1 MEIMTTADLIQE
13 VRDLSQEQN
22 TTNPTDEAILRTLTR
37 GQRFV
42 VSELVRI
49 YPEPLLVAFDPDPA
63 DVVAGAIPIPGD
75 AFEDRVTYVEFV
87 LDGSRPYRVPWR
99 RYNQVAALR
108 FSQAHVSVPYAVYT
122 VGREIRFAGLPTG
135 AYTCSVTYV
144 RQPEPLVAP
153 QGRITAI
160 GADYLVIEPV
170 NSPTLTTESDDLASY
185 INIINHQTGEIRASF
200 QIRSLPDSGNKINLR
215 TPPQRTTVQGRAVLS
230 ATSLADCGAV
240 EDDYVCLI
248 KGTCVPMLGT
258 AFNGYL
264 VQYAMADISR
274 SLDEAQSQ
282 LSGQIAEAYRNIA
295 QQQDSG
301 RDAPMRIKNTSK
313 IWSRM
318 NPFRF
323 LPGSK

>member
-1 MEIMTTADLIQE
+1 MEVLTTADLIRE

-22 TTNPTDEAILRTLTR
+22 DTNPTDDAILRMLTR

-49 YPEPLLVAFDPDPA
+49 YPEPLLKAFAPNPT
-63 DVVAGAIPIPGD
+63 DVVAGAITIPGD
-75 AFEDRVTYVEFV
+75 AFEDRVAHVEFTI
-87 LDGSRPYRVPWR
+87 DGGRPYRVPWR
-99 RYNQVAALR
+99 RYNQVSALR
-108 FSQAHVSVPYAVYT
+108 FSQAHVPVPYAVYT

-135 AYTCSVTYV
+135 AYTCSILYV

-160 GADYLVIEPV
+160 GADYLTVDEV
-170 NSPTLTTESDDLASY
+170 GTEVTTESDNLASY
-185 INIINHQTGEIRASF
+185 INIINHQTGEVRATF
-200 QIRSLPDSGNKINLR
+200 QVRSLPDSGNRVNLR
-215 TPPQRTTVQGRAVLS
+215 DPPQRTTVQGRTILAAS
-230 ATSLADCGAV
+230 ALATCGAT

-248 KGTCVPMLGT
+248 KGTCVPMMGT

-274 SLDEAQSQ
+274 SLDEALAQ

-295 QQQDSG
+295 QQQDAG
-301 RDAPMRIKNTSK
+301 RDAPIRIKNTSK